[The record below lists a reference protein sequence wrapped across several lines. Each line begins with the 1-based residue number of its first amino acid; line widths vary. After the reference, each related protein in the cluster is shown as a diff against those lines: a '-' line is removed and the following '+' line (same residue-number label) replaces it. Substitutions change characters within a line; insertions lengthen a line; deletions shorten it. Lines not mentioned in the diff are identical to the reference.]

1 MTSQSKARFKPY
13 AVPSNKVELQG
24 PKVFSGTVDLQV
36 PCLNVHNVKS
46 DQMAPYR
53 LKGPEDDED
62 KKELLTVS

>member
-13 AVPSNKVELQG
+13 TVPSSKVELQG
-24 PKVFSGTVDLQV
+24 PKVFSGTDDLQV

-53 LKGPEDDED
+53 LKGPEDGED